1 MTQPSRNPKYPTS
14 SRALLVALNDVIL
27 AAVAFEVSVWL
38 RYLTYGAPQEFGFLW
53 QGTVVFTC
61 VAAVSFWAF
70 GLYRGIW
77 YYASF
82 NDIVAILKAVSIA
95 TLVFLPILF
104 VMNRLDALPRSV
116 LVINWVLLVV
126 LLAGPRF
133 LYRVLKDG
141 DLTSVFERHDPAQI
155 PVLIAGISDAA
166 DTFIRETKRSL
177 RSPYRIVGL
186 VDRSAGR
193 VGRDI
198 RGVRVLGTLDDITA
212 VVERLA
218 HRYRR
223 PQRLIIASD
232 RIRGSEV
239 RDLLDAAERNGM
251 TLARLP
257 RITDFQHD
265 GDGAQASAGGVV
277 EGIVEGAGDGR
288 IRPRPVDIED
298 LLGRSQRVLDRDAVA
313 AFVNGRRVLVT
324 GAGGTIG
331 GELCR
336 QIAASAP
343 AEITLVDN
351 SEYNLYRIDLE
362 LEEDYPDLARGAVLA
377 DVRDRQRLAAVFAD
391 HRPHL
396 VFHAAAY
403 KHVPLSE
410 ANSCETIATNV
421 GGTLAVAELCASTGV
436 DSMVLI
442 STDKAVKPSSVMG
455 ATKRVAETISQTM
468 GMADKT
474 TNFAIVRFGNVL
486 GSTGSVVPLFE
497 RQLARGGPLTV
508 THRDATRYFMTTRE
522 AVELVLQVSA
532 GASAD
537 TYRGKI
543 FVLDMGEPVR
553 ISDLAQQMIRLAGL
567 EAEVDVKIKYIGLR
581 PGEKLIEELFHGSEQ
596 PDPTSMDGIL
606 LAAPR
611 VIEGELLLS
620 QVARLLEAAQAGN
633 NGEADRLLHQIVP
646 DYASPAAD
654 SGDHASGALL
664 RK

>member
-1 MTQPSRNPKYPTS
+1 MTAPSSNPKYPTS

-27 AAVAFEVSVWL
+27 AAVAFELSVWM

-53 QGTVVFTC
+53 QGTLIFTG

-82 NDIVAILKAVSIA
+82 NDIIAILKAVSIA

-126 LLAGPRF
+126 MLAGPRF

-141 DLTSVFERHDPAQI
+141 DFTSVFERHDPTQI

-166 DTFIRETKRSL
+166 DTFIRETKRSR

-198 RGVRVLGTLDDITA
+198 RGVRVLGTLDDLGN
-212 VVERLA
+212 VVESLA
-218 HRYRR
+218 RRYRR

-239 RDLLDAAERNGM
+239 RDLLEAAERNGM
-251 TLARLP
+251 TLSRLP

-265 GDGAQASAGGVV
+265 G
-277 EGIVEGAGDGR
+277 EGAEAQTNVASEGP
-288 IRPRPVDIED
+288 IKPRPVDIED
-298 LLGRSQRVLDRDAVA
+298 LLGRSQRVLDRNAVA
-313 AFVNGRRVLVT
+313 AFVAGQRVLVT

-331 GELCR
+331 SELCR
-336 QIAASAP
+336 QIAALAP
-343 AEITLVDN
+343 AEITLADN

-362 LEEDYPDLARGAVLA
+362 LQEDFPELPRSAVLA
-377 DVRDRQRLAAVFAD
+377 DVRDQRRLQAVFAE
-391 HRPHL
+391 HRPQL

-410 ANSCETIATNV
+410 ANVCETIATNV
-421 GGTLAVAELCASTGV
+421 GGTLAVADLCATTGV

-455 ATKRVAETISQTM
+455 ATKRVAETISQTK
-468 GMADKT
+468 GLADKA
-474 TNFAIVRFGNVL
+474 TNYAIVRFGNVL

-497 RQLARGGPLTV
+497 RQLSRGGPLTV
-508 THRDATRYFMTTRE
+508 THPDTTRYFMTTRE
-522 AVELVLQVSA
+522 AVELVLQASA
-532 GASAD
+532 GASAEA
-537 TYRGKI
+537 YRGKI

-553 ISDLAQQMIRLAGL
+553 ISDLAKQMVRLAGL
-567 EAEVDVKIKYIGLR
+567 EPDVDVKIEYIGMR
-581 PGEKLIEELFHGSEQ
+581 PGEKLVEELFHGAEQ

-611 VIEGELLLS
+611 VIEGELLLP
-620 QVARLLEAAQAGN
+620 QVTRLLEAAGVGDAD
-633 NGEADRLLHQIVP
+633 EAHRLLRQIVP
-646 DYASPAAD
+646 DYAPPTESSARHVAPTEQVQ
-654 SGDHASGALL
+654 S
-664 RK
+664 

>member
-1 MTQPSRNPKYPTS
+1 MTAPSHYPRNLAS
-14 SRALLVALNDVIL
+14 SRALLVALHDVIL
-27 AAVAFEVSVWL
+27 AAAAFELSVWV

-53 QGTVVFTC
+53 QGTVIFTV

-104 VMNRLDALPRSV
+104 AMNRLDALPRSV
-116 LVINWVLLVV
+116 LVINWILLVV
-126 LLAGPRF
+126 MLAGPRF
-133 LYRVLKDG
+133 LYRLLKDG
-141 DLTSVFERHDPAQI
+141 DLTSAFKRHDPNQI
-155 PVLIAGISDAA
+155 PVLVAGISDAA
-166 DTFIRETKRSL
+166 DTFIRETKRV
-177 RSPYRIVGL
+177 RHSPYRVVGL
-186 VDRSAGR
+186 IDRSSSR

-198 RGVRVLGTLDDITA
+198 RGVRVLGTLDNLGD

-218 HRYRR
+218 HRYQR

-251 TLARLP
+251 TLSRLP

-265 GDGAQASAGGVV
+265 GAPDALATADGNGH
-277 EGIVEGAGDGR
+277 

-313 AFVNGRRVLVT
+313 AFVHDRRVLVT

-336 QIAASAP
+336 QIAALGP
-343 AEITLVDN
+343 AHITLVDN

-362 LEEDYPDLARGAVLA
+362 LDEDFTDLARTAVLA
-377 DVRDRQRLAAVFAD
+377 NVRDRQRLSAIFAEQ
-391 HRPHL
+391 RPNL

-410 ANSCETIATNV
+410 ANACETITTNV
-421 GGTLAVAELCASTGV
+421 GGTLAVAELCSTSGV

-442 STDKAVKPSSVMG
+442 STDKAVNPSSVMG
-455 ATKRVAETISQTM
+455 ATKRVAEAIAQAM
-468 GMADKT
+468 GVADHR
-474 TNFAIVRFGNVL
+474 TNYATVRFGNVL

-508 THRDATRYFMTTRE
+508 THADATRYFMTTRE
-522 AVELVLQVSA
+522 AVELVLQ
-532 GASAD
+532 ASAD
-537 TYRGKI
+537 AADVAYRGKI

-553 ISDLAQQMIRLAGL
+553 ISELAKQMVRLAGL
-567 EAEVDVKIKYIGLR
+567 EPDVDIKIDYIGLR
-581 PGEKLIEELFHGSEQ
+581 PGEKLNEELFHGSEQ
-596 PDPTSMDGIL
+596 ADPTSMDGIL

-611 VIEGELLLS
+611 VIESELLLP
-620 QVARLLEAAQAGN
+620 QIERLLETARNGATAEAQ
-633 NGEADRLLHQIVP
+633 RLLQQVVP
-646 DYASPAAD
+646 DYVPPSEHAEPRRAAPN
-654 SGDHASGALL
+654 
-664 RK
+664 